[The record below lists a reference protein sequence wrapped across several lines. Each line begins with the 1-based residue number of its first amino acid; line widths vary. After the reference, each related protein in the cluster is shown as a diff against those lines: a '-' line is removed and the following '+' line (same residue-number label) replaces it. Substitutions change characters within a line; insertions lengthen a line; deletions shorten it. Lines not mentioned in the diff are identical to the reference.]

1 MPRKGKKKKK
11 SPARPPGL
19 ETFTDAR
26 NHRKHPEENVPS
38 LSPAPPCFPSPSS
51 APYRRWIWEQRAWER
66 SKVSR
71 RKAQMTLSWIS
82 AKWFDSPTQSQRLK
96 GHSHQTSKM
105 LIQTILTREAED
117 IKNFSFLRYVFYEK
131 PGIIP
136 RHPSCAPI
144 FIPSFET
151 SSLRQRSVN

>member
-1 MPRKGKKKKK
+1 MWCFCSWPPCFSHLTGPLVAISLVKDCLFALSGQSEAKQKKVLALWYLPRKGKKKK
-11 SPARPPGL
+11 SPVRPPGL

-71 RKAQMTLSWIS
+71 RKAPMTLSWIS
-82 AKWFDSPTQSQRLK
+82 AKWFDSPTQSQRLR
-96 GHSHQTSKM
+96 GHNHQTSKM
-105 LIQTILTREAED
+105 LI
-117 IKNFSFLRYVFYEK
+117 
-131 PGIIP
+131 
-136 RHPSCAPI
+136 
-144 FIPSFET
+144 
-151 SSLRQRSVN
+151 